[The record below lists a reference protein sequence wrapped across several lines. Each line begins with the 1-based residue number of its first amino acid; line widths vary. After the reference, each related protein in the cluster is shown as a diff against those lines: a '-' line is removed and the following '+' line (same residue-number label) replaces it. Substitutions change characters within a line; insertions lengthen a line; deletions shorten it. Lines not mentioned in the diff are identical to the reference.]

1 MDNPRKMALDSLIK
15 SESVSSFSN
24 IEINSALSR
33 ANLEKND
40 AALYTALYMG
50 VTERLL
56 TLDHIISAYSKAPI
70 EKIDIEA
77 KNAIRLGLYQLCF
90 MDKIPDYSA
99 VSETVELCP
108 KRSKGFVNAI
118 LRSFIRNNKKIPY
131 PEDKWEAISVKTS
144 IPVVVLDIFKDSYG
158 EDIAEKIAYS
168 ATFRG
173 GISLRVNTLKKT
185 PDEIIKIL
193 TDIGAQ
199 CSTDKYSSDI
209 IKTNATVTQIKEL
222 IDTGCVFVQ
231 DTASRLTTKIIN
243 ASAGERV
250 LDACACP
257 GGKSFSLAIDM
268 NNEGEIIS
276 CDLHKNKLS
285 LVKNGAK
292 RLSIDIIKTKE
303 QNGKDPVNEWKES
316 FDKVL
321 CDVPCSGLGVISKK
335 PDIKYKPVDAIYALP
350 QIQYSILQNCS
361 KYVKIGAE
369 LIYSTCTLNKKENED
384 VVRAFLESHTGF
396 SPVEFDVDGI
406 TSHGG
411 MYTFFPHINSTDGF
425 FVAKM
430 KRVK

>member
-1 MDNPRKMALDSLIK
+1 MDNPRKMALNSLIK

-33 ANLEKND
+33 ADLEKND

-56 TLDHIISAYSKAPI
+56 TLDHIISAYSKVPI

-118 LRSFIRNNKKIPY
+118 LRGFIRNNKEIPY
-131 PEDKWEAISVKTS
+131 PEDKWKAISVKTS
-144 IPVVVLDIFKDSYG
+144 IPVAVFKDSYG
-158 EDIAEKIAYS
+158 EDTAEKIALS

-193 TDIGAQ
+193 TGIGAQ
-199 CSTDKYSSDI
+199 CSVDKYSSDI
-209 IKTNATVTQIKEL
+209 IKTNATVAQIKEL

-243 ASAGERV
+243 ASAGERI

-292 RLSIDIIKTKE
+292 RLGIDIIKTKE
-303 QNGKDPVNEWKES
+303 QNGKEPVNEWKDS

-335 PDIKYKPVDAIYALP
+335 PDIKYKPVNAIYALP

-384 VVRAFLESHTGF
+384 VVRAFLESNTGF
-396 SPVEFDVDGI
+396 SSVEFDVDGI